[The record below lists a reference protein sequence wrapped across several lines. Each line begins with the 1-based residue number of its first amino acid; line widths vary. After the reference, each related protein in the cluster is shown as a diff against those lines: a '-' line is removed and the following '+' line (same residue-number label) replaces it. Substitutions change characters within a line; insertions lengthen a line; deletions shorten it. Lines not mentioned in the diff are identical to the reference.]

1 MEVIQTVR
9 QAKEFAEKLAS
20 RLKPG
25 DVVGFIGELGSG
37 KTTII
42 QHIARKLGVN
52 KNITSP
58 TYLYI
63 KIYLLPNNVELV
75 HCDAYQINSEADYN
89 SMDLS
94 HYINNRIIVLIEWAD
109 KIINYLPP
117 GTNIYSIRV
126 EGYKRIIES

>member
-1 MEVIQTVR
+1 
-9 QAKEFAEKLAS
+9 
-20 RLKPG
+20 
-25 DVVGFIGELGSG
+25 VGFIGELGSG

-75 HCDAYQINSEADYN
+75 HCDAYRINSEADYN

-94 HYINNRIIVLIEWAD
+94 HYINNRSIVLIEWAD